1 MKNPLFVL
9 FFASVFAI
17 FLLCLT
23 PSANAELI
31 KTDVIRA
38 DDGRTVSR
46 TELIAELMQ
55 SDFILLGERHDNPHH
70 HAVRG
75 ELIEA
80 LAGKLAAR
88 QPSIVM
94 EYLDRGTRLDPAL
107 PLLEEMQRAGFN
119 LQGWQWPLHAPLF
132 AAARSAGLAILG
144 GNLGRSDARR
154 VAMQGEA
161 ALDGA
166 LAGLLARAP
175 LNSPAQQRLDADLVD
190 GHCGHLPA
198 ARLPNM
204 RLAQRARDAAM
215 VSTLHEIRPG
225 PVILLAGNGHVRRDY
240 GVAALLR
247 ELAPAQRAVSIGFF
261 ESNADLEHHLAGQRG
276 GFDYVWI
283 TPPAE
288 RDDTCAGFSMPPI
301 KMLQNKD
308 LIRSTLT

>member
-1 MKNPLFVL
+1 MNNPLFSL
-9 FFASVFAI
+9 FFAT

-23 PSANAELI
+23 QTTRADLI

-38 DDGRTVSR
+38 DDGHTLSR

-70 HAVRG
+70 HTVRG

-80 LAGKLAAR
+80 LASKLAAR
-88 QPSIVM
+88 RPSIVV

-119 LQGWQWPLHAPLF
+119 LQGWQWPLHEPLF
-132 AAARSAGLAILG
+132 TVARSAGLAILG

-175 LNSPAQQRLDADLVD
+175 LSGPAQQRLDADLLD

-215 VSTLHEIRPG
+215 VSTLLAISPG

-247 ELAPAQRAVSIGFF
+247 ELAPEQRAVSIGFL
-261 ESNADLEHHLAGQRG
+261 ESNADLEHHLAEHRG

-288 RDDTCAGFSMPPI
+288 RDNPCAGFSMPPA
-301 KMLQNKD
+301 KV
-308 LIRSTLT
+308 STKQ

>member
-1 MKNPLFVL
+1 MKNPLFAP
-9 FFASVFAI
+9 FFELWFAT
-17 FLLCLT
+17 FLLCLA
-23 PSANAELI
+23 PLASADLI

-38 DDGRTVSR
+38 DDGRTLSR
-46 TELIAELMQ
+46 IELMVELMQ

-70 HAVRG
+70 HVVRG
-75 ELIEA
+75 ELIDA
-80 LAGKLAAR
+80 LAGKLAGR
-88 QPSIVM
+88 RPLIVM

-119 LQGWQWPLHAPLF
+119 LRGWQWPLHEPLF
-132 AAARSAGLAILG
+132 AAARSAGLPILG
-144 GNLGRSDARR
+144 GNLSRSDARR
-154 VAMQGEA
+154 VAMQGDP

-175 LNSPAQQRLDADLVD
+175 LSGPAQQRLDADLVD

-198 ARLPNM
+198 SRLPNM

-215 VSTLHEIRPG
+215 VSTLLDSRRG

-247 ELAPAQRAVSIGFF
+247 ELAPTQRSVSIGFF
-261 ESNADLEHHLAGQRG
+261 ESNADLKHHLAEQRG
-276 GFDYVWI
+276 VFDYVWI

-288 RDDTCAGFSMPPI
+288 REDPCAGFSMPPA
-301 KMLQNKD
+301 KVVTKQ
-308 LIRSTLT
+308 